1 MVNRPDEVPEDQVLV
16 QQVGVGW
23 QVTQPNRPIEWADT
37 LTDAIA
43 KGVAIFRERRT
54 AHLMILPP
62 DSPYMWD

>member
-1 MVNRPDEVPEDQVLV
+1 MVKKPDEVPEDQVLV

-23 QVTQPNRPIEWADT
+23 QVTQHNRPIEWADT